1 MMTSH
6 MEAALLPSCPSSPL
20 MLQPELHTNF
30 INSVAIRAASLFA
43 ISNQPTWLHASSTI
57 FYAISRSFGAIY
69 VASVRLLHPSLHN
82 SILPFPH
89 LCKIKHAQRVRR
101 RNSGR

>member
-30 INSVAIRAASLFA
+30 INGVAIRAASLFA

-69 VASVRLLHPSLHN
+69 AASARLLRPSLHI
-82 SILPFPH
+82 STLPFPR
-89 LCKIKHAQRVRR
+89 LCEIKRAQRVRH
-101 RNSGR
+101 RNGSR